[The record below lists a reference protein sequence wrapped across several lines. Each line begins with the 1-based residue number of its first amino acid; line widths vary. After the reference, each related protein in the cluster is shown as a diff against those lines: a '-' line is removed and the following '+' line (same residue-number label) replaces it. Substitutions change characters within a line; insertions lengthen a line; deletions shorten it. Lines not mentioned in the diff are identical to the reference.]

1 MSFFSC
7 TNQVPEFYMIS
18 LMNSLLIAQY
28 VDNFVNSTSH
38 CTTGD
43 AKLIPLI
50 IPTPEELDKMQLLFN
65 QVYLLK
71 KKHPDSNPIELTHVE
86 EIIDDEVYK
95 LYLI

>member
-1 MSFFSC
+1 
-7 TNQVPEFYMIS
+7 MIS

-50 IPTPEELDKMQLLFN
+50 IPTSEELEKIQFLFD
-65 QVYLLK
+65 QAYLLK
-71 KKHPDSNPIELTHVE
+71 KKNPDSNPIELTYVE
-86 EIIDDEVYK
+86 EKIDDEVYK